1 LEKIIY
7 LDNSATTKPCKTA
20 IEYLNRAL
28 SENWG
33 NPSSFHTL
41 GMNAELEVSEARAEV
56 ANFLHCR
63 EDEVFFTSCGTESNN
78 TAIMSV
84 LSRKHSGNRI
94 ITTAIEHPSVL
105 EPIKKLEALGYD
117 VIKLSPDNNGVISLD
132 ELQASLND
140 KTCLVSIMA
149 VNNEI
154 GAIEPIF
161 EAAALTKKIA
171 PNALFHTDAV
181 QAFGKMPINLK
192 NSHIDLLS
200 ASGHKIHA
208 PKGIGILYKKKGVT
222 ISPLLLGGGQE
233 KGLRSG
239 TESVPLICAL
249 NGAIIEAKQIEKNF
263 KAQQYLFDY
272 AYEKLSALD
281 FVSFNS
287 STSCLPYILNI
298 SVKGYRSEVLQHFLE
313 SKNIFVSS
321 GSACAK
327 GELSYVLRAIG
338 KSAAE
343 IDGALRLSFSR
354 ENTKEDIDALCV
366 SLKEATEKIKKS
378 I

>member
-1 LEKIIY
+1 MIY

-28 SENWG
+28 CENWG
-33 NPSSFHTL
+33 NPSSLHTL
-41 GMNAELEVSEARAEV
+41 GMNAELEVSNTREEV
-56 ANFLHCR
+56 ANLLHCR
-63 EDEVFFTSCGTESNN
+63 EDEIFFTSCGTESNN

-94 ITTAIEHPSVL
+94 ITTSIEHPSVL
-105 EPIKKLEALGYD
+105 EPIKKLEAQGFE
-117 VIKLSPDNNGVISLD
+117 VIRLSPDKNGVISLD
-132 ELQASLND
+132 ELRASLND
-140 KTCLVSIMA
+140 NTCLVSIMT

-161 EAAALTKKIA
+161 EAAALTKQIA
-171 PNALFHTDAV
+171 PKALFHTDAV
-181 QAFGKMPINLK
+181 QAFGKMPISLK

-208 PKGIGILYKKKGVT
+208 PKGIGILFKKKGVT
-222 ISPLLLGGGQE
+222 VSPLLLGGGQE
-233 KGLRSG
+233 KGFRSG

-249 NGAIIEAKQIEKNF
+249 NGAITEGKKIEKNL
-263 KAQQYLFDY
+263 KAQSELFNY
-272 AYEKLSALD
+272 AYEKLSAFD

-287 STSCLPYILNI
+287 SKNSLPYILNI

-338 KSAAE
+338 KSSLE

-354 ENTKEDIDALCV
+354 ENTKEDIDIFCE